1 MEKERFSMLVSI
13 HILFIK
19 NNQILL
25 LLRKNISSDGL
36 YSVVAGH
43 LDGGETITDAIIREA
58 KEEADILIKPK
69 DIEFKTVCHSYNQ
82 KNQKEFIQFYVICK
96 KWSGEIKN
104 NEPEKCGDL
113 KFFSLNDLPK
123 NMVPYVKVGIAMT
136 LNDTKYYE
144 YGWHGED

>member
-43 LDGGETITDAIIREA
+43 LDGGETVTDAIIREA
-58 KEEADILIKPK
+58 KEEADVLIEPK

-82 KNQKEFIQFYVICK
+82 KNQKEFVQFYVICK

-104 NEPEKCGDL
+104 NEPKKCGDL

-123 NMVPYVKVGIAMT
+123 NMVPYVKIGIAKA
-136 LNDTKYYE
+136 LKGVKYYE
-144 YGWHGED
+144 YGWHDED